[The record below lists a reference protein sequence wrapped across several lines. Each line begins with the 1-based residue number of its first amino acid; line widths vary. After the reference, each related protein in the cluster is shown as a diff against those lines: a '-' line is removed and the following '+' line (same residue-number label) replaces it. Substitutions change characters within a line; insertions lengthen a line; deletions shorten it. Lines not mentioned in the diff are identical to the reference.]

1 MQVRD
6 FQGVQTIQ
14 ELECSGSGLDP
25 TFDLLSMSL
34 FTARDDK
41 TIAFVNFAK
50 KECSAYVGFSA
61 CFVMETDSHTTH
73 VKSLILDLNPG
84 QRRRYGCNLT
94 AATKEG
100 KTVTVQWFLNV
111 LGKGECRELLKQL
124 LCFCPG
130 SLSGVLARKLFT
142 AFRSQGLHSPVS
154 DSETVCVL
162 LRHNMCHAS
171 RFTVLHLHYVLS
183 LSLAFFTLSNHSPLH
198 YVLSLSLAFFTLSNH
213 SPLFYVLILSLVF
226 FCSYLSIL

>member
-6 FQGVQTIQ
+6 FQGVQSIQ
-14 ELECSGSGLDP
+14 EIECSGSGLDP

-111 LGKGECRELLKQL
+111 LGKGEYRELLKQL

-130 SLSGVLARKLFT
+130 SVIGVLAHKLFT
-142 AFRSQGLHSPVS
+142 AFRSHGLHHTA
-154 DSETVCVL
+154 E
-162 LRHNMCHAS
+162 
-171 RFTVLHLHYVLS
+171 
-183 LSLAFFTLSNHSPLH
+183 
-198 YVLSLSLAFFTLSNH
+198 
-213 SPLFYVLILSLVF
+213 
-226 FCSYLSIL
+226 